1 MSNINVF
8 EWNHVKSK
16 IKEIRQ
22 EIDDVKQQN
31 SIDKAKNRQ
40 LTNVLREL
48 SVVENMVNELMDYQK
63 EYSAVNKIKNLI
75 KKNKERYYGK

>member
-22 EIDDVKQQN
+22 EIDDVKQQG
-31 SIDKAKNRQ
+31 SVDKEKNRQ
-40 LTNVLREL
+40 LTSCLLYTSPSPR
-48 SVVENMVNELMDYQK
+48 D
-63 EYSAVNKIKNLI
+63 
-75 KKNKERYYGK
+75 

>member
-22 EIDDVKQQN
+22 EIDDVKQQG
-31 SIDKAKNRQ
+31 SVDKEKNRQ
-40 LTNVLREL
+40 LTSVLREL
-48 SVVENMVNELMDYQK
+48 SVLEDMVNSLMDYQK
-63 EYSAVNKIKNLI
+63 EHSAVNKIRNLL
-75 KKNKERYYGK
+75 KKYK